1 MISLKKLRYPGETF
15 SLLFSIII
23 ALLTISFILEFSYWL
38 LIIIIIG
45 QLLYVIIGQKQIQ
58 GNSIIITSKQYP
70 EINKIIEESCI
81 KLEMVK
87 PDCFIT
93 FDPYINAFVMGFKKP
108 YTLVIT
114 TALIEAMDNE
124 ELKFVIAHE
133 LGHIKMNH
141 SRLKSLVMPLD
152 RNIPV
157 ITMIFNFWL
166 RKSEYTADRIGLYV
180 VENVKISTN
189 ALLKLTVG
197 AKLYKGIKVEELIS
211 QITTSYDEFMEKIG
225 ELFLTHPYITN
236 RIHNIVEFFN
246 FDIKKTDGNNL

>member
-1 MISLKKLRYPGETF
+1 MNTLKKLRYPGETF
-15 SLLFSIII
+15 SLLFSIVI
-23 ALLTISFILEFSYWL
+23 ALLTISFILQISYWL
-38 LIIIIIG
+38 LFIIVIG

-58 GNSIIITSKQYP
+58 GNSIMITSNQYS
-70 EINKIIEESCI
+70 EINQIIENACI

-93 FDPYINAFVMGFKKP
+93 FDPYINAYVMGFKKP
-108 YTLVIT
+108 YTLVLT
-114 TALIEAMDNE
+114 TALIEALDNE

-157 ITMIFNFWL
+157 ITIIFNNWL
-166 RKSEYTADRIGLYV
+166 RKSEYTADRVGLYV
-180 VENVKISTN
+180 VDNVKVSTN
-189 ALLKLTVG
+189 ALLKLAVG
-197 AKLYKGIKVEELIS
+197 SKLYKGINVEELVS

-236 RIHNIVEFFN
+236 RIHNLVEFFN
-246 FDIKKTDGNNL
+246 FNLRKNE

>member
-1 MISLKKLRYPGETF
+1 MLKKMRYQGEIF
-15 SLLFSIII
+15 SLLFSTVI
-23 ALLTISFILEFSYWL
+23 ALLVIFFILNISPL
-38 LIIIIIG
+38 LLFIILIG

-58 GNSIIITSKQYP
+58 GNSIIISTNQYP
-70 EINKIIEESCI
+70 EINKIIETSCN
-81 KLEMVK
+81 KLEIVK

-108 YTLVIT
+108 YTLVLT
-114 TALIEAMDNE
+114 TALIEAMDSE

-166 RKSEYTADRIGLYV
+166 RKSEYTADRVGLYV
-180 VENVKISTN
+180 VDNIKVSTN

-197 AKLYKGIKVEELIS
+197 SKLHKEINLEVLIN
-211 QITTSYDEFMEKIG
+211 QITTSYDELMEKIG
-225 ELFLTHPYITN
+225 EMFLTHPYITN
-236 RIHNIVEFFN
+236 RIQNLVEFFN
-246 FDIKKTDGNNL
+246 FNLRKNE